1 MESPLPYDDQA
12 DEIKSQFN
20 QLLNANIFSTN
31 DNSSEEETR
40 ALDGHVQNEVTAKPI
55 LARIMKGNASL
66 LSVACTNLDDEYFH
80 PAIKCI
86 IGANPSA
93 LLWDTATYIYT
104 VERMIHKVAGHP
116 TLCVL
121 MPWIAANYQWVLDHE
136 ILCLEDPPVFCLI
149 NQYANR
155 GATKCS
161 AAIIQ
166 QFFEAFPRGLTQINK
181 KYGFTPLHAIICR
194 CKHECEPDLF
204 KWIAEKYPSNMLKT
218 DRNKAA
224 PLHYA
229 CRSLTRHL
237 GDNLSEICKYII
249 SKCPESVRMRTNGS
263 ELPVHVLLRHSQHR
277 TIKEVVVCLMR
288 AYPESYNMATSGGR
302 VPSSIPFIQRI
313 KPLLDEEKELK
324 ENVAYLQEVSRVF
337 QDAVDD
343 TPNPIQ
349 LASSTCDTFG
359 NWATVSFVPRLETKM
374 ALIVTELQNECNA
387 DR

>member
-1 MESPLPYDDQA
+1 MFDHCELTQFQLLLCKPIDYFLLITTELSPAIMNELQNDD
-12 DEIKSQFN
+12 ELKSQFN
-20 QLLNANIFSTN
+20 QLLNATIFSTN
-31 DNSSEEETR
+31 NNSSEEETR
-40 ALDGHVQNEVTAKPI
+40 ALNEHVQHEVTAKPI

-121 MPWIAANYQWVLDHE
+121 MPWIAANYHWVLDHE

-181 KYGFTPLHAIICR
+181 KGFTPLHAIICR

-204 KWIAEKYPSNMLKT
+204 KWLTEQE
-218 DRNKAA
+218 DRGSC
-224 PLHYA
+224 H
-229 CRSLTRHL
+229 CITRSCSR
-237 GDNLSEICKYII
+237 I
-249 SKCPESVRMRTNGS
+249 
-263 ELPVHVLLRHSQHR
+263 VL
-277 TIKEVVVCLMR
+277 
-288 AYPESYNMATSGGR
+288 
-302 VPSSIPFIQRI
+302 F
-313 KPLLDEEKELK
+313 
-324 ENVAYLQEVSRVF
+324 
-337 QDAVDD
+337 
-343 TPNPIQ
+343 
-349 LASSTCDTFG
+349 
-359 NWATVSFVPRLETKM
+359 FV
-374 ALIVTELQNECNA
+374 
-387 DR
+387 